1 MLAVF
6 TNILAYTV
14 EWCLY
19 ALYFR
24 LEYGWSGS
32 WCGFAQMVGDLL
44 GGCVLGLSTMACV
57 QSSAKRCGRPTTES
71 KGVWFLFRAPFNIG
85 LLALCHGI
93 LHCML
98 AQPDFYVALLGQ
110 IFMGTVYVF
119 FEQSLQEMLLLY
131 AFDDPIKYRD
141 YLLLH
146 YLIFTAGCALGSPLA
161 YGLYE
166 LSNFANAFY
175 VTGLCCFLVGVF
187 LLVYYFRRLSPTTM
201 GIRGGF
207 LLAER
212 ELVQRSVGAT
222 L

>member
-1 MLAVF
+1 
-6 TNILAYTV
+6 
-14 EWCLY
+14 
-19 ALYFR
+19 
-24 LEYGWSGS
+24 
-32 WCGFAQMVGDLL
+32 
-44 GGCVLGLSTMACV
+44 MACV
-57 QSSAKRCGRPTTES
+57 QSGAKRCGRPTTES

-141 YLLLH
+141 YLSLH
-146 YLIFTAGCALGSPLA
+146 YLVFTAGCALGSPLA

-175 VTGLCCFLVGVF
+175 VTGLCCFLVGVSARV
-187 LLVYYFRRLSPTTM
+187 LLSAFVAHNNGHTGWFFAGGKGTCATKCGGHPLTT
-201 GIRGGF
+201 
-207 LLAER
+207 ER
-212 ELVQRSVGAT
+212 
-222 L
+222 